1 MNIIVDTHIFLWLA
15 SDVKKVDKK
24 YMKYIENT
32 NNNIY
37 LSSLSIAEI
46 MIKKSIGDLDFNA
59 TDDILMI
66 LDEMG
71 IEVLNFDGYSALLLG
86 SLPVHHRDPFDRMII
101 SQAITKKYKIIS
113 VDRKFKLYDCELL

>member
-1 MNIIVDTHIFLWLA
+1 MNIIIDTHIFLWLA
-15 SDVKKVDKK
+15 SDVKKINKK
-24 YMKYIENT
+24 YMQYLEDT
-32 NNNIY
+32 DNNIY

-46 MIKKSIGDLDFNA
+46 MIKQSIGTLDFDA
-59 TDDILMI
+59 DILMI

-71 IEVLNFDGYSALLLG
+71 VEVINFDGYSALLLG
-86 SLPVHHRDPFDRMII
+86 SLPFHHRDPFDRMII